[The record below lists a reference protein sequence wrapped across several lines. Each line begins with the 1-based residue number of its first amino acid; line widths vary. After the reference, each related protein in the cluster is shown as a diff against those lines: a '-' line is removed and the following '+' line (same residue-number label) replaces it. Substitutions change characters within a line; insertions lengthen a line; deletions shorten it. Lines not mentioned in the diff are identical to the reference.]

1 MGLAGGCSCSGEG
14 TGKEEAL
21 NPIARNGKDFWAGI
35 IYIVAGSGAWI
46 ISRDYGM
53 GSAGKMGPAYFPT
66 ILGALLTVIGI
77 ISILRSFLKSGS
89 PIGVVAWKGLTLIVV
104 STLLFGMIVRGAGLI
119 IALPLLV
126 IVSAFAS
133 ARFSWKYSLAEAAV
147 ITVFCVVVF
156 LKGLG
161 VPLPILGSWFGY

>member
-1 MGLAGGCSCSGEG
+1 M
-14 TGKEEAL
+14 

-89 PIGVVAWKGLTLIVV
+89 PIGVVAWKGLALIVV

-133 ARFSWKYSLAEAAV
+133 SRFSWKYSLAEAAV
-147 ITVFCVVVF
+147 ITVFCIVVF

>member
-1 MGLAGGCSCSGEG
+1 M
-14 TGKEEAL
+14 
-21 NPIARNGKDFWAGI
+21 NPIARNGKDFWAGV
-35 IYIVAGSGAWI
+35 IYIVFGSGAWI

-66 ILGALLTVIGI
+66 ILGILLMVIGI
-77 ISILRSFLKSGS
+77 ISVLRSFLKSGS
-89 PIGVVAWKGLTLIVV
+89 PIGVIAWKGLVLIVA

-126 IVSAFAS
+126 IISALAS
-133 ARFSWKYSLAEAAV
+133 ARFSWKYSLAEAAA
-147 ITVFCVVVF
+147 ITVFCILVF
-156 LKGLG
+156 IKGLG